1 MKIGILT
8 FHRAYNGGAMLQ
20 AWALKR
26 VLEGMGHAVEFPVC
40 NHVGEVERWL
50 AKTNRKRH
58 GVLRLASMGQALLR
72 NALSIPVEDVA
83 RARYRRFRE
92 RELPER
98 ACRPEELGN
107 LYDALVVGSDQVWNE
122 DRAGAWWPLFLGED
136 WGPGTKAVAYG
147 ASWGDLPIDGAR
159 LERVK
164 AALGRF
170 AGVSVRERYARV
182 DLERAGVA
190 PGRVATVAD
199 PTLLLDREEWA
210 RLACGVRPTKGRYL
224 FMYNVMM
231 KSPDA
236 VRVARSVARRLG
248 LRAVVASVYQY
259 TRWGAPRGLSWGMS
273 PERLVAY
280 TAGAECVLA
289 CSFHGTVMGLTFGKP
304 TLSLLLEPD
313 GGRSRSGELL
323 RDLGEEWRLATPETP
338 AEELA
343 RRMGRGG
350 PPAEAAAKAVEARRA
365 SLSWLRAQLAALE
378 DGRRAP

>member
-8 FHRAYNGGAMLQ
+8 FHRAYNCGAQLQ

-26 VLEGMGHAVEFPVC
+26 VLEGMGHTVEFPVC

-50 AKTNRKRH
+50 AKTNKKRH

-98 ACRPEELGN
+98 VCGPGEFGD
-107 LYDALVVGSDQVWNE
+107 LYDALVVGSDQVWCE
-122 DRAGAWWPLFLGED
+122 ARAGECWPLFLGEN
-136 WGPGTKAVAYG
+136 WGAGTKAVAYG
-147 ASWGDLPIDGAR
+147 ASWGDLPLDGAH
-159 LERVK
+159 LERIK

-170 AGVSVRERYARV
+170 AAVSVRERYARD

-199 PTLLLDREEWA
+199 PALLPDREEWE
-210 RLACGVRPTKGRYL
+210 RLARGVRPPKGRYL
-224 FMYNVMM
+224 FMYNVTM
-231 KSPDA
+231 KSPEA
-236 VRVARSVARRLG
+236 MRVARSVARRLG

-259 TRWGAPRGLSWGMS
+259 TRWGAPRGLAWGMS
-273 PERLVAY
+273 PERLLAY

-289 CSFHGTVMGLTFGKP
+289 CSFHGTVMGLSFGKP

-323 RDLGEEWRLATPETP
+323 RGLGEEWRLATPQMP
-338 AEELA
+338 VEELA
-343 RRMGRGG
+343 SRLGRGG
-350 PPAEAAAKAVEARRA
+350 PPATAVASLETARKT
-365 SLSWLRAQLAALE
+365 SLSWLRARLAALE
-378 DGRRAP
+378 DGPRAP